1 MRFLK
6 EKIKL
11 IICFTIYL
19 LAIIGISYTVLI
31 DNTFSSIVT
40 VLIYALSLYMCILSI
55 IYIVKTKNTV
65 LGGVTGIVIGMIG
78 LILGILLNQQSVI
91 ILCILSI
98 LFISM
103 VNLICGFYIKKVL

>member
-1 MRFLK
+1 MK
-6 EKIKL
+6 EKIKS
-11 IICFTIYL
+11 IICFIIYL

-40 VLIYALSLYMCILSI
+40 VLIYALSLYMCSLST
-55 IYIVKTKNTV
+55 IYIVKTKMLFWV
-65 LGGVTGIVIGMIG
+65 GVAGIIIGMIG
-78 LILGILLNQQSVI
+78 LILSILLNQQSVI

-98 LFISM
+98 LFISI